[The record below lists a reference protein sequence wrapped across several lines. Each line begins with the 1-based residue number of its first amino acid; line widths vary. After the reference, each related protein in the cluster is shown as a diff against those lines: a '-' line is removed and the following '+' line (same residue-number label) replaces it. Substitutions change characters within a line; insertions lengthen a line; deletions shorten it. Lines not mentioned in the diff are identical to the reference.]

1 MNPILV
7 EPSVSYSFL
16 ESLQHCHKM
25 KIDYRS
31 IQMNLILVVVFV
43 VGIAGFLYY
52 KRKTRPTPR
61 DKKYKQEQDR
71 LYILGKLKSLQLEK
85 NHSMQGLITD
95 LPVHQYI

>member
-7 EPSVSYSFL
+7 EPSVSYSFV
-16 ESLQHCHKM
+16 ESLRHCHKM

-31 IQMNLILVVVFV
+31 IQMNVILVILFI
-43 VGIAGFLYY
+43 VGIGGFLYY

-85 NHSMQGLITD
+85 NHSMHGLITN
-95 LPVHQYI
+95 LPVA